1 MKLNKYVFGVECSFR
16 TLVKIYTCRLLEPV
30 DGRLF
35 LAVSVDIELVSQRIL
50 GQTVGDLQSRLFDP
64 LKMLLGF
71 SGMYYRF
78 EQLQHARLLV
88 EFPRFNRSFQGYKGY
103 FFKLKIFA

>member
-1 MKLNKYVFGVECSFR
+1 MFLELSAHLELLSKFH
-16 TLVKIYTCRLLEPV
+16 LLEPV
-30 DGRLF
+30 DGRHF
-35 LAVSVDIELVSQRIL
+35 LVVLVDKKLVSQCKL
-50 GQTVGDLQSRLFDP
+50 GQKVGDVKSARLFNP

-71 SGMYYRF
+71 SGMYYRC

-103 FFKLKIFA
+103 FFKLKIF